1 MLGVFYNYD
10 FHSVDS
16 YFSVL
21 FILDNIVNCYT
32 LNFPA
37 DVVSLSQALTD
48 ILIRGIVVFIYH
60 ENIV

>member
-1 MLGVFYNYD
+1 MLGVFYNHD

-16 YFSVL
+16 YSSAL
-21 FILDNIVNCYT
+21 INLDNIVNCYT

-37 DVVSLSQALTD
+37 DVVSLSLALTD
-48 ILIRGIVVFIYH
+48 IHIRGIVVFIYR